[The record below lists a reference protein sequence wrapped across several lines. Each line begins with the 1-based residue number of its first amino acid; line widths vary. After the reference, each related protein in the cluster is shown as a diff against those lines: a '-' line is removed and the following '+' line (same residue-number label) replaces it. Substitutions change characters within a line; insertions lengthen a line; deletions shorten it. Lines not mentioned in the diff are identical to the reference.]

1 MKKNICVFCS
11 SSDVLDDIYYKVAK
25 ELAFTIAK
33 NRQTLLFGGS
43 NVGLMKQLAENVKD
57 KGGYII
63 GVIPEKIKNMNLACE
78 IVDELIITSDMHTRK
93 AKLEKLADGYIALPG
108 GFGTLDELSEV
119 ITLKQLDYHNKP
131 VVLLNI
137 NGFFNNLLNFYETI
151 YDQKFAK
158 PDYKNLYY
166 VTDNISDAFKYIENY
181 KGQKQVSKWYKT
193 KF

>member
-1 MKKNICVFCS
+1 MNKNICVFCS
-11 SSDVLDDIYYKVAK
+11 SSDVLDDIYYTVAK

-63 GVIPEKIKNMNLACE
+63 GVIPEKIKNMDLACE
-78 IVDELIITSDMHTRK
+78 IVDELIVTSDMHTRK
-93 AKLEKLADGYIALPG
+93 AKLEELADAYIALPG

-131 VVLLNI
+131 VILLNI
-137 NGFFNNLLNFYETI
+137 NGFFDNLLKFYDTI

-158 PDYKNLYY
+158 PAYKNLYF
-166 VTDNISDAFKYIENY
+166 VADNINDAFIFIENY
-181 KGQKQVSKWYKT
+181 KNTKKVSKWYKT
-193 KF
+193 RF